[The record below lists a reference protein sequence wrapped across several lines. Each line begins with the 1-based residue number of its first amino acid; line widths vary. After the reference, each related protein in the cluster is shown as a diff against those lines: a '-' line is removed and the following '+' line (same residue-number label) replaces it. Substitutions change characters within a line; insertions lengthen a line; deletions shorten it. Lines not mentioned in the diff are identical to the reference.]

1 MLPTSALVYC
11 CTELRTGSHSLS
23 VLLEFVTELLFV
35 EEVLRPVA
43 LKTEALKAGSGAG
56 LRPVSAKADTATLVS
71 AASSC
76 APSGVPTIMPC
87 VPPGSAMS
95 KVSSKGGGGA
105 GVGEDVAPAL
115 GVVEALREALR
126 HRLRVP
132 VEEEVALEL
141 TVAVGEIAAL
151 AQALGV
157 DSRCVGLPRA
167 LGLVLWLRLREPLVQ
182 WDGKLVGVARR
193 EGEVEVLPLGD
204 RLGRSA
210 SPATMQEDCAI

>member
-1 MLPTSALVYC
+1 M
-11 CTELRTGSHSLS
+11 
-23 VLLEFVTELLFV
+23 
-35 EEVLRPVA
+35 
-43 LKTEALKAGSGAG
+43 
-56 LRPVSAKADTATLVS
+56 
-71 AASSC
+71 
-76 APSGVPTIMPC
+76 
-87 VPPGSAMS
+87 
-95 KVSSKGGGGA
+95 
-105 GVGEDVAPAL
+105 GEDVAPAL

-167 LGLVLWLRLREPLVQ
+167 LGLVFWLRLRVPLVHSLGLVLWLRLREPLVH
-182 WDGKLVGVARR
+182 WEGDPVGEACR

-204 RLGRSA
+204 RLGSTA
-210 SPATMQEDCAI
+210 SPATAQADCAI